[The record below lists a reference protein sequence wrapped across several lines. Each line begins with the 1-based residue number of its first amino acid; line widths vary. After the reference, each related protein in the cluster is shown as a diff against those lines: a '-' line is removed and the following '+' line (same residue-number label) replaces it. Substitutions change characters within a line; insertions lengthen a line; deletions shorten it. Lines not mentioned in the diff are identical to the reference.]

1 MYIYK
6 SLNVK
11 HPVFILMNHY
21 LERNFLLIL
30 HSYKVY
36 NYLECSQ
43 AKKETN
49 RKKSVYYSLAKNTII
64 TYVLPI
70 YINSSIHSYIILFE
84 N

>member
-21 LERNFLLIL
+21 LERNFLLIV
-30 HSYKVY
+30 HRYKVY

-43 AKKETN
+43 AKNGNKQKKE
-49 RKKSVYYSLAKNTII
+49 RILIISQKYHYYICI
-64 TYVLPI
+64 THLYQF
-70 YINSSIHSYIILFE
+70 INSFVYHSI
-84 N
+84 

>member
-49 RKKSVYYSLAKNTII
+49 RKKSVY
-64 TYVLPI
+64 
-70 YINSSIHSYIILFE
+70 
-84 N
+84 

>member
-11 HPVFILMNHY
+11 HPVFILMSHY

-43 AKKETN
+43 AKNGNKQKKE
-49 RKKSVYYSLAKNTII
+49 RILIIKLAKNTII

-70 YINSSIHSYIILFE
+70 YINS
-84 N
+84 

>member
-43 AKKETN
+43 AKKGN
-49 RKKSVYYSLAKNTII
+49 KQKKRAYPN
-64 TYVLPI
+64 
-70 YINSSIHSYIILFE
+70 H
-84 N
+84 